1 MNDHKRLENLKAR
14 AAMAGLELRIS
25 ISPGPGWSLSNW
37 HSSRF
42 FDNLNELENWL
53 NVRIGGQL

>member
-1 MNDHKRLENLKAR
+1 MTDPKRLESLKAR
-14 AAMAGLELRIS
+14 AAMAGLELRTAAF
-25 ISPGPGWSLSNW
+25 PEPGWSLSNW

-53 NVRIGGQL
+53 NLRIGGQQ